1 VRGGAR
7 LSLTGL
13 PHGVVPGAGHA
24 MEAKLGHHQGVDA
37 YASAKLSPSS
47 SASPLLGR
55 SVVEY
60 LLLLGLLLFAHRS
73 DMVHTATNGHML
85 VASSMAV
92 GICAILLAR
101 HFASIASIATLL
113 LSSLPCVVSMALCLT
128 ELKVPVMD
136 AQGLV
141 RLTISWAMVTA
152 GHGLV
157 CGHAREMSFGELLF
171 LVGHLALIPHV
182 EAPEDVDEGLKSA
195 GLLSAV
201 LFGGCAKWLISCICE
216 YFDPHAELRAF
227 EVEVEMHV
235 DELEPSQKERA
246 AGLSKGLA
254 AEEQRELATTRELL
268 EDVRVTCNASLQ
280 KCDILE
286 RQRNLLARFV
296 ELDVPRSTWPH
307 LVTALLHRITI
318 ECDAENNSK
327 SDSEDDSPP
336 SHDSAAMPE
345 RMAAAEQ
352 SHRQVLRRPGKSPV
366 RR

>member
-1 VRGGAR
+1 
-7 LSLTGL
+7 
-13 PHGVVPGAGHA
+13 

-195 GLLSAV
+195 GLLSA
-201 LFGGCAKWLISCICE
+201 LIFGGCARWSISFISWIQH

-227 EVEVEMHV
+227 EAEADMHFH
-235 DELEPSQKERA
+235 ELEPSDKERPA
-246 AGLSKGLA
+246 DLGKGLTVKDP
-254 AEEQRELATTRELL
+254 RELATTRELL